1 MILRGEA
8 MRNIG
13 PNGLALIKRFEGF
26 SSTVYIC
33 PSGWP
38 TIGYGHVVTL
48 KERQRQQFAKGITA
62 HQAEALLR
70 QDAQTAERAV
80 LRLITVPLTDGQF
93 DALVSFTFNL
103 GSAALQ
109 RSTLRQKINRNEH
122 FDVPAELLKW
132 VWAGGRKL
140 PGLVARRAA
149 EGALY
154 WES

>member
-26 SSTVYIC
+26 VAQPYLC
-33 PSGWP
+33 PAGFL
-38 TIGYGHVVTL
+38 TIGYGHRVHL
-48 KERQRQQFAKGITA
+48 SERKAMERGITPA
-62 HQAEALLR
+62 AAEALLIR
-70 QDAQTAERAV
+70 DAVSAGSAV
-80 LRLITVPLTDGQF
+80 LRLIEVPLLDNQY

-132 VWAGGRKL
+132 IWAGGRKL

-149 EGALY
+149 EGTLY

>member
-1 MILRGEA
+1 

-26 SSTVYIC
+26 VAQPYLC
-33 PSGWP
+33 PAGFL
-38 TIGYGHVVTL
+38 TIGYGHRVHL
-48 KERQRQQFAKGITA
+48 SERKAMQNGITPA
-62 HQAEALLR
+62 AAEELLLR
-70 QDAQTAERAV
+70 DVAAAGRAV
-80 LRLITVPLTDGQF
+80 LRLIEVPLLNSQY

-122 FDVPAELLKW
+122 LDVPAELLKW

-149 EGALY
+149 EGARY
-154 WES
+154 WEG